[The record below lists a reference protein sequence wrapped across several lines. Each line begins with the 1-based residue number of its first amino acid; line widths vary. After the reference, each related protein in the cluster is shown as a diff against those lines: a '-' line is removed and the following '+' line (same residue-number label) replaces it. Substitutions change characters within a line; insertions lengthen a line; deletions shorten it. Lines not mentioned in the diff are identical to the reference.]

1 MSEENRSRSFLVG
14 LLVGGVIGSAL
25 TFWLTGRA
33 RRELRERGIDV
44 VGRLGE
50 LRSLIKD
57 KGEEFLTRAKE
68 VIEHA
73 IEEGKE
79 ASRKAH
85 SELEERLKKE
95 GEE

>member
-1 MSEENRSRSFLVG
+1 VSEGNRSQTFLVG
-14 LLVGGVIGSAL
+14 LLVGGVIGSVL
-25 TFWLTGRA
+25 TVWLTGRA
-33 RRELRERGIDV
+33 RRGLRERGIDIG
-44 VGRLGE
+44 GRLGE
-50 LRSLIKD
+50 LGSLARE
-57 KGEEFLTRAKE
+57 KGEEFLGRAKE

-79 ASRKAH
+79 ASHKAR